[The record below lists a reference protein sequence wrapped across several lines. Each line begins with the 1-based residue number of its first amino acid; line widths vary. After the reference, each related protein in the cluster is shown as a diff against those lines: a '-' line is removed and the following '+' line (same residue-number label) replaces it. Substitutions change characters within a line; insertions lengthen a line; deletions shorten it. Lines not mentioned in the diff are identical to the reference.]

1 MSEPQGPAVPGGQT
15 PLWLRRTVVAG
26 LLGGLLLVGFVVM
39 RPFLSAIAW
48 AAILTYVSWPLHLR
62 VLARLR
68 GGLLRQTVMAG
79 SAGHLAARWRQ
90 GDCCAAGC
98 ARTV

>member
-48 AAILTYVSWPLHLR
+48 AALALTVMLTLALGVSLLWL
-62 VLARLR
+62 
-68 GGLLRQTVMAG
+68 GLLLRSCHR
-79 SAGHLAARWRQ
+79 SA
-90 GDCCAAGC
+90 
-98 ARTV
+98 